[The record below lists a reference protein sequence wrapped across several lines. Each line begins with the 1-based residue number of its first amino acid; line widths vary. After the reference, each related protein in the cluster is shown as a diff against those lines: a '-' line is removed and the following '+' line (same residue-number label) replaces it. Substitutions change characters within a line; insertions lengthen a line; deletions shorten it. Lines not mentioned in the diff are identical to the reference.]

1 MPFGLSRAA
10 SFSGGGT
17 ISGSLTINGDL
28 TVNGDGS
35 GNYDEIVN
43 GNLTISSTNKLV
55 LGGDG
60 SDTYLQE
67 SGADV
72 LDIYVGGANM
82 IKLTESSTDTV
93 LITGDLTVGVDDTGN
108 DVRIYSATA
117 SEGLFYDASED
128 ELGLLLTTKLK
139 FHDIGGGEEIY
150 ASSNGHLE
158 INAGTTL
165 DITAPTVDLNSATEF
180 NIDTAAYDLNASG
193 AVEVDGAGVSID
205 GTDDSNLTVT
215 GSNKD
220 LAVSVA
226 GGSTQTLTISSAGTG
241 TNAIDIN
248 ATAGGIDIDANG
260 AISLDSAAGSIDMN
274 VVDGQTVAIGLNGAV
289 ETLWKP
295 HGTAGNEL
303 WSTINTAG
311 TTDGSDAAG
320 SILLS
325 AVAGGI
331 GIAWADGKD
340 LWAEGGRAVI
350 TANEDAADAI
360 KLHADAGTSQTIT
373 IVNDAGTGAS
383 AIGLTAS
390 AGGVTV
396 GLGGGSGD
404 DFNVDSNTFVVES
417 DNNRVGIGTASP
429 SALLDVHG
437 IAHIGSS
444 TELTISAAGVLTVN
458 NTTDATNS
466 TSGSVIIDGGVG
478 IAKKLYVGT
487 DLDVEGTANLDD
499 VDIDGAVDMAS
510 TLAVGGALT
519 VSAAVAGGWHT
530 QLNNTSTGSDAN
542 GLKINAGDVTGEYSL
557 LVRNQADSLSLLS
570 VKADGKIGMGTD
582 APDGDLHIMEAD
594 TTHGINAVA
603 DNLIIEGT
611 GAIGMTFASDADM
624 SIAFSDNDANLNGRI
639 MYDISEGDLTFWT
652 NELQRLI
659 IDDSGKVGIGVGGT
673 MDATANPSSTLHLK
687 GANTAPI
694 LTIQHVANSGGDFGA
709 NDKLGEIR
717 FGGHEQHDE
726 TEQAAQIGA
735 YCEAAWDASNQ
746 DTYLQFDTR
755 DGETTSTRLKL
766 DTNSRISLSNNDLGD
781 NNTVFGKL
789 AGAALADGG
798 NYNVLIGDN
807 AGNDLTTGDEN
818 VIIGMNAGDAAVNV
832 DRVTI
837 VGTAAG
843 SAIMTAGAGDGTGA
857 DETVAVGYASLAAL
871 TSGSGNTAV
880 GAFTL
885 DAAATSDYNTA
896 VGWKALSAVNG
907 SGTGGNVALGYN
919 AGTTITDGVLNVAIG
934 ASALQLNAQ
943 SDRNVAVGY
952 ATLYNTTADSVGAN
966 VAVGVEAGFYNVA
979 GVNNTYVGYNAGMGT
994 TTANQSNNVAVGKDA
1009 LKAIQAV
1016 DNNVAIGSSAG
1027 VALTTGASN
1036 VTLGTNTLATAT
1048 TALKNTVLGH
1058 NAMVNVKAGVAVDG
1072 CVAIGFESLYG
1083 NSSNTTGINGTVAI
1097 GNSALKALTTGA
1109 DNTAVGELAL
1119 NALTIGAGNVAVGTR
1134 AADVTVEGT
1143 YNTAIGSDALATNV
1157 NGDNNT
1163 AVGQGALF
1171 TFNSANEGK
1180 NTAIGSEAGG
1190 YVSTGQS
1197 NTFVGYRAGQCNSST
1212 NLEGDNNTAIGDSAG
1227 LVLQGA
1233 AANNTYVGKNAGA
1246 VTTTG
1251 VGNVAIGSS
1260 SLGSHTSSNY
1270 NTSIGYQSMYSAA
1283 AGAGNTAVGY
1293 ESLKAVESGGTY
1305 NVAVG
1310 YQAGLAITTGD
1321 NNTTLGTG
1329 SGAALTTGGSNVII
1343 GKNAGVGTLLTS
1355 NCVIIGAAAG
1365 EGVLTAGANGNI
1377 MIGYA
1382 AGNAVT
1388 IGGYNTI
1395 IGYQAADGLTEGQY
1409 NTVLGYEALGNAT
1422 SAADQNTAIGR
1433 AAMSGAIVAEDV
1445 NACVAVG
1452 DAALAGA
1459 LDASAS
1465 GATAVGK
1472 SALGALTGGAGNVAV
1487 GFEAGGALSISSN
1500 NVIIGYQAM
1509 TTATTAS
1516 DNNVAIGYQAM
1527 NGGHTTA
1534 DVDGCVAIGRL
1545 ALGAGSLAAG
1555 AAGSVAVGR
1564 EALEAATSGAK
1575 NVAIGLE
1582 AATAITIGGYN
1593 VAIGSEALYTEDI
1606 GNSSTA
1612 VGFQAL
1618 YSQNS
1623 NSNNEETGNTAL
1635 GWTAGYYNV
1644 EGNNNT
1650 YLGTA
1655 AGKGVSGKNH
1665 SGCVFVGKDAGLTA
1679 YTGAYNIA
1687 IGYQAMDGLPTDD
1700 DTVGGSAENIFIGKD
1715 AGGGTWTTAASHYN
1729 VGIGNYTMDA
1739 GMNEALNNVALG
1751 HQALSALTSGDN
1763 NVCIGKDSGLQL
1775 AAAADNVM
1783 VGSLTGDAMTTQS
1796 NCTLIGSY
1804 AGTLIDHNDAN
1815 GTTLIGYNACGRI
1828 TQGQRNIAIGYEALD
1843 ALAAGDQNVAIGH
1856 QALTAA
1862 ANDEIGNICIGY
1874 LAGDSINHASAD
1886 YNVFIGDQAGRGGL
1900 GAMIGCIG
1908 IGANALNSTTSNA
1921 QTGSVAIGHNALPA
1935 VTSGVGNVAVGYSA
1949 GSPVT
1954 TGSYSTAVGHVSL
1967 GVSAAN
1973 VITGNF
1979 NTCLGYRAG
1988 YDIEGTSES
1997 NTIVGA
2003 NTGAALTTGVR
2014 NTLMGKSAG
2023 GGLTTTGN
2031 NVAIGYDALGNAS
2044 NADYVIAIGN
2054 GALDALAGN
2063 SHAGEV
2069 AIGHNALGA
2078 CTAGGE
2084 NLAIGYSALSAM
2096 TTGGDNIAIGYNAM
2110 LTANASTADKNIA
2123 IGNYALDA
2131 TSTNNSNQNVAI
2143 GHQAGTAVTTGDDNV
2158 LVGYQAGETLAAGT
2172 NNTLIGSGAAAGA
2185 TGATNQ
2191 TAIGKSCT
2199 AVNTDNSVTLGNA
2212 DVTAV
2217 YMAQDSGATVY
2228 AAGCVIDDGNHTNIY
2243 IGGSTS
2249 TTYNVVST
2257 NGTLGAGHV
2266 GIAGGASGDNNL
2278 YLNCATGG
2286 GFIFREQES
2295 THMKLDTSGNLG
2307 IGDTSPDAH
2316 LDVEDA
2322 TLTATADY
2330 VGIYSNHIK
2339 TGGSTDN
2346 NHAFDGIKSDMTFND
2361 SSNSFAYLRGLQVNS
2376 VSTTTAAEESIS
2388 VIGINTLA
2396 KMAGSTDV
2404 NWIKGLE
2411 LMTDVDAGT
2420 VDSDVFGIDVEVDID
2435 GGTLSGNVFGQ
2446 KLNINSTVNPS
2457 GNVFGQQI
2465 FMEGSGLDASADM
2478 FLYCYDGQNSDTTAQ
2493 ITALAGVAT
2502 FDSGDFSGAP
2512 DYAEYFESKDGNPIA
2527 IGKTVKLDGDKI
2539 VACSDGDTPM
2549 GVIRPKASSGV
2560 VCNAATMRYQ
2570 GKYLK
2575 TDYDEIIMEDYEIK
2589 NWKEDISFEEYIKRG
2604 KDDTGGVLGGNVKDE
2619 KVDGSEAKDAVLD
2632 EDGNELEPA
2641 VDAVADTYFRE
2652 HSYHSDRIPDGLT
2665 VPDDAKT
2672 LTPNHQRKKLNPDYD
2687 PSQEY
2692 VKRADRDEWCLVGL
2706 LGQIP
2711 ITKGQP
2717 TGNWIKMKDVS
2728 DTVEMYFVK

>member
-1 MPFGLSRAA
+1 MLVNGLTQGLAPNFGD
-10 SFSGGGT
+10 GGT
-17 ISGSLTINGDL
+17 MNG
-28 TVNGDGS
+28 
-35 GNYDEIVN
+35 
-43 GNLTISSTNKLV
+43 
-55 LGGDG
+55 
-60 SDTYLQE
+60 
-67 SGADV
+67 
-72 LDIYVGGANM
+72 
-82 IKLTESSTDTV
+82 
-93 LITGDLTVGVDDTGN
+93 
-108 DVRIYSATA
+108 
-117 SEGLFYDASED
+117 
-128 ELGLLLTTKLK
+128 
-139 FHDIGGGEEIY
+139 
-150 ASSNGHLE
+150 
-158 INAGTTL
+158 
-165 DITAPTVDLNSATEF
+165 
-180 NIDTAAYDLNASG
+180 
-193 AVEVDGAGVSID
+193 
-205 GTDDSNLTVT
+205 NLTVT
-215 GSNKD
+215 GDITIQGEGALSFDEILEGTQVIDVSNSEAFLVRKNSD
-220 LAVSVA
+220 GGDVFTINTSTAGATLLGTLTVGVNDTGHDVTLFGATSGKKLLWDESADELVFVGSGTKLSFYDAAGGENISADASGVLSIAAGAEIDLTATAVDLNGTLDVSGNAQLSGTVTVGADGSGTDVIFYSGTAGDNFTWDASEEKLTITGSDGQVALAVADGNV
-226 GGSTQTLTISSAGTG
+226 TIADNLDVDGT
-241 TNAIDIN
+241 TNLDAV
-248 ATAGGIDIDANG
+248 DIDG
-260 AISLDSAAGSIDMN
+260 SVQIDAAFTSG
-274 VVDGQTVAIGLNGAV
+274 VDGQGYDTKFFGDTSSAYMMWDTSADDLIFVG
-289 ETLWKP
+289 
-295 HGTAGNEL
+295 
-303 WSTINTAG
+303 
-311 TTDGSDAAG
+311 AAG
-320 SILLS
+320 I
-325 AVAGGI
+325 
-331 GIAWADGKD
+331 D
-340 LWAEGGRAVI
+340 LEGDI
-350 TANEDAADAI
+350 D
-360 KLHADAGTSQTIT
+360 
-373 IVNDAGTGAS
+373 
-383 AIGLTAS
+383 
-390 AGGVTV
+390 
-396 GLGGGSGD
+396 
-404 DFNVDSNTFVVES
+404 VD
-417 DNNRVGIGTASP
+417 
-429 SALLDVHG
+429 
-437 IAHIGSS
+437 
-444 TELTISAAGVLTVN
+444 
-458 NTTDATNS
+458 
-466 TSGSVIIDGGVG
+466 
-478 IAKKLYVGT
+478 
-487 DLDVEGTANLDD
+487 GTANFDI

-510 TLAVGGALT
+510 SLTLAGNADFNGDLDVDGTTNLDAVDIDGNVQLDGTFTVGVDGTGKDVKFFGDSASSNMLWDQSEDDLVLNDSRFLIDQDDNVSSIVINSEADSAHCVDISTPKNTTGDVIVISSIDTLTTGSAIRIDAGGTSLASTAAGGLVEISYDGAGTSANNLLYIKNDNALATSTTGILVDQDSDAHGIYIDSAASGDAALYINNSGAAPSLVATGLISAGSLDIDDVLINGSTIGHTDDTDLMTVADGVLT
-519 VSAAVAGGWHT
+519 VAGEVDAASLDVSGNADIDGITNLDNTDIDGTLVVDGSNISLDSTSTLNIDNSNTSNGITIGTATSGVPISIGHTTSETTINDNLVVTGDLTVNGTNFVVNSTTMQVDDNMIELAHSPAGSEGNDAAVSGGGITLKSSQGDKTILWTDSSDQWHYN
-530 QLNNTSTGSDAN
+530 QGINITSGN
-542 GLKINAGDVTGEYSL
+542 LVVAGDIDLEGSIDVNGTANLDAVDIDGAVNMAADLTMGANILMADDTSIGISDSDERIEFDASGDISVLGANFGIGEASPDEMLHLTSGDSWKPSIKLENTNTDTTAPYIEFHKTTTNEADNDYLGVISFTGVDSNDDAERYAYIAAQALDVTD
-557 LVRNQADSLSLLS
+557 ADTG
-570 VKADGKIGMGTD
+570 GKIGFVVTADEAEKELLSLKGYNGSVVGQAEVIVNEESLDCDFRVESNDNTHMLFVDGGVNKVGVGTA
-582 APDGDLHIMEAD
+582 APD
-594 TTHGINAVA
+594 TTLEIS
-603 DNLIIEGT
+603 T
-611 GAIGMTFASDADM
+611 GASTTGPILRLSSTPDGSGQTAGAIEFFDLSSSENIGAKIDAYTVGASY
-624 SIAFSDNDANLNGRI
+624 SH
-639 MYDISEGDLTFWT
+639 DLRFWT
-652 NELQRLI
+652 NAATN
-659 IDDSGKVGIGVGGT
+659 SGTATVKMTINSAGQVGIGVT
-673 MDATANPSSTLHLK
+673 PEAWDSSVSFKALQINTTGSLSAVTDTLYLSENAYYDDTNNRWEYISSSH
-687 GANTAPI
+687 ASQI
-694 LTIQHVANSGGDFGA
+694 
-709 NDKLGEIR
+709 
-717 FGGHEQHDE
+717 
-726 TEQAAQIGA
+726 QIGDGQVRMHT
-735 YCEAAWDASNQ
+735 AASGSADAAITW
-746 DTYLQFDTR
+746 TYSAVFDI
-755 DGETTSTRLKL
+755 
-766 DTNSRISLSNNDLGD
+766 NSRISLSNNDNNTG
-781 NNTVFGKL
+781 NTVFGKSAFN
-789 AGAALADGG
+789 AGS
-798 NYNVLIGDN
+798 DN
-807 AGNDLTTGDEN
+807 A
-818 VIIGMNAGDAAVNV
+818 
-832 DRVTI
+832 
-837 VGTAAG
+837 
-843 SAIMTAGAGDGTGA
+843 
-857 DETVAVGYASLAAL
+857 
-871 TSGSGNTAV
+871 
-880 GAFTL
+880 
-885 DAAATSDYNTA
+885 SD
-896 VGWKALSAVNG
+896 
-907 SGTGGNVALGYN
+907 
-919 AGTTITDGVLNVAIG
+919 
-934 ASALQLNAQ
+934 
-943 SDRNVAVGY
+943 
-952 ATLYNTTADSVGAN
+952 
-966 VAVGVEAGFYNVA
+966 
-979 GVNNTYVGYNAGMGT
+979 
-994 TTANQSNNVAVGKDA
+994 
-1009 LKAIQAV
+1009 
-1016 DNNVAIGSSAG
+1016 
-1027 VALTTGASN
+1027 
-1036 VTLGTNTLATAT
+1036 
-1048 TALKNTVLGH
+1048 
-1058 NAMVNVKAGVAVDG
+1058 
-1072 CVAIGFESLYG
+1072 
-1083 NSSNTTGINGTVAI
+1083 
-1097 GNSALKALTTGA
+1097 
-1109 DNTAVGELAL
+1109 
-1119 NALTIGAGNVAVGTR
+1119 
-1134 AADVTVEGT
+1134 
-1143 YNTAIGSDALATNV
+1143 
-1157 NGDNNT
+1157 
-1163 AVGQGALF
+1163 
-1171 TFNSANEGK
+1171 
-1180 NTAIGSEAGG
+1180 
-1190 YVSTGQS
+1190 
-1197 NTFVGYRAGQCNSST
+1197 
-1212 NLEGDNNTAIGDSAG
+1212 
-1227 LVLQGA
+1227 
-1233 AANNTYVGKNAGA
+1233 
-1246 VTTTG
+1246 
-1251 VGNVAIGSS
+1251 
-1260 SLGSHTSSNY
+1260 
-1270 NTSIGYQSMYSAA
+1270 
-1283 AGAGNTAVGY
+1283 
-1293 ESLKAVESGGTY
+1293 Y

-1310 YQAGLAITTGD
+1310 DLAM
-1321 NNTTLGTG
+1321 GTG
-1329 SGAALTTGGSNVII
+1329 SVSGAVNNV
-1343 GKNAGVGTLLTS
+1343 GVG
-1355 NCVIIGAAAG
+1355 
-1365 EGVLTAGANGNI
+1365 
-1377 MIGYA
+1377 Y
-1382 AGNAVT
+1382 
-1388 IGGYNTI
+1388 
-1395 IGYQAADGLTEGQY
+1395 
-1409 NTVLGYEALGNAT
+1409 
-1422 SAADQNTAIGR
+1422 R
-1433 AAMSGAIVAEDV
+1433 
-1445 NACVAVG
+1445 
-1452 DAALAGA
+1452 
-1459 LDASAS
+1459 
-1465 GATAVGK
+1465 
-1472 SALGALTGGAGNVAV
+1472 
-1487 GFEAGGALSISSN
+1487 
-1500 NVIIGYQAM
+1500 
-1509 TTATTAS
+1509 
-1516 DNNVAIGYQAM
+1516 
-1527 NGGHTTA
+1527 
-1534 DVDGCVAIGRL
+1534 
-1545 ALGAGSLAAG
+1545 
-1555 AAGSVAVGR
+1555 
-1564 EALEAATSGAK
+1564 
-1575 NVAIGLE
+1575 
-1582 AATAITIGGYN
+1582 
-1593 VAIGSEALYTEDI
+1593 
-1606 GNSSTA
+1606 
-1612 VGFQAL
+1612 
-1618 YSQNS
+1618 
-1623 NSNNEETGNTAL
+1623 
-1635 GWTAGYYNV
+1635 
-1644 EGNNNT
+1644 
-1650 YLGTA
+1650 
-1655 AGKGVSGKNH
+1655 
-1665 SGCVFVGKDAGLTA
+1665 
-1679 YTGAYNIA
+1679 
-1687 IGYQAMDGLPTDD
+1687 
-1700 DTVGGSAENIFIGKD
+1700 
-1715 AGGGTWTTAASHYN
+1715 
-1729 VGIGNYTMDA
+1729 
-1739 GMNEALNNVALG
+1739 ALN
-1751 HQALSALTSGDN
+1751 ALTSGDN

-1775 AAAADNVM
+1775 AACADNVM

-1796 NCTLIGSY
+1796 NCTLIGAY

-1815 GTTLIGYNACGRI
+1815 GTTLIGYNAGGSI

-1921 QTGSVAIGHNALPA
+1921 QTGSVAIGHNALTA

-1954 TGSYSTAVGHVSL
+1954 TGSYSTAVGHESL